1 MVTLEIKPHEQE
13 VLRTKL
19 FKLTHSI
26 IKELFYNYG
35 YSIKPQDQLHLV
47 KYIAKI
53 LNPVLN
59 VIDDDNEDV
68 DKVVHL
74 ANSKT
79 CKYLLNDT
87 EYCESMFNRGT
98 IYVESIV
105 RNLNEYYP
113 LQTEFD
119 DDKYFTILAD
129 VLRKLFKLVDN
140 FCRNEN
146 YTFKFIDIYDEDYL
160 YIKHVVTHEDVTI
173 VLVDNN
179 MFGELVCDKSEVE
192 TMEIILDKY
201 KAVIE
206 LALAMIQKRKQE
218 EINSFFNI

>member
-1 MVTLEIKPHEQE
+1 
-13 VLRTKL
+13 
-19 FKLTHSI
+19 
-26 IKELFYNYG
+26 
-35 YSIKPQDQLHLV
+35 
-47 KYIAKI
+47 
-53 LNPVLN
+53 
-59 VIDDDNEDV
+59 
-68 DKVVHL
+68 
-74 ANSKT
+74 
-79 CKYLLNDT
+79 
-87 EYCESMFNRGT
+87 MFNRGT